1 MAFQEMNVS
10 TQTCII
16 TGASRGIGLAT
27 AVRFARRGFNVVA
40 VARSAPALAET
51 AEKVAAAGGRC
62 HVLAADLTHTEG
74 ARECVDAT
82 MRIFG
87 RLDVVVNNAG
97 VAPLSSIP
105 DMSDAAFAECIEL
118 NCGSVFRLTR
128 AAWKALASSR
138 GTIVNVSSIAS
149 TDPFPGFS
157 VYGACKAWVN
167 TFTRAAAEE
176 GRALGI
182 RVIGIAPG
190 AVETGMLRQHFP
202 DFPKEQTLEPD
213 DVAAAIEAVTT
224 DPFRYAT
231 GQTVFIR
238 R

>member
-1 MAFQEMNVS
+1 MS
-10 TQTCII
+10 IQTCII

-27 AVRFARRGFNVVA
+27 AVRFARRGYNIVA
-40 VARSAPALAET
+40 VARNAVALSEA
-51 AEKVAAAGGRC
+51 AEKITAAGGKC
-62 HVLAADLTHTEG
+62 HVLAADLSQPDS
-74 ARECVDAT
+74 ARECVNAAA
-82 MRIFG
+82 RVFG

-97 VAPLSSIP
+97 IAPLSNIP
-105 DMSDAAFAECIEL
+105 EMSDASFTECVEL
-118 NCGSVFRLTR
+118 HCGSVFRLTR
-128 AAWKALASSR
+128 AAWTALAATR
-138 GTIVNVSSIAS
+138 GTIVNISSIAS

-167 TFTRAAAEE
+167 TFTRAAADE

-190 AVETGMLRQHFP
+190 AVETEMLREHFP
-202 DFPKEQTLEPD
+202 EFPKEQTLAPD

-224 DPFRYAT
+224 DAFRYAT
-231 GQTVFIR
+231 GQTLFVR